1 MLLFGSFP
9 LFGLRLLDHES
20 VGAKLVS
27 ISVCLCSLLS
37 VSLAGTFLLLFLFVF
52 VGEIMLGNAASL
64 RRGNNTTFWAGSS
77 DHCGV
82 LGGKV
87 WERPKHACS
96 GRASESACMRL
107 YVHYGVHRG
116 KIRNVLANVTSLFV
130 LQ

>member
-20 VGAKLVS
+20 LGARLVS
-27 ISVCLCSLLS
+27 IRVCLCSLLS
-37 VSLAGTFLLLFLFVF
+37 VSLAGTLLLLFLFF
-52 VGEIMLGNAASL
+52 VGEIMLGNAA
-64 RRGNNTTFWAGSS
+64 NNTTSWAGSS

-82 LGGKV
+82 LGGRV
-87 WERPKHACS
+87 WKRSKHACS
-96 GRASESACMRL
+96 VRTSESACLRL

-116 KIRNVLANVTSLFV
+116 KIRNVLANVTSVFV